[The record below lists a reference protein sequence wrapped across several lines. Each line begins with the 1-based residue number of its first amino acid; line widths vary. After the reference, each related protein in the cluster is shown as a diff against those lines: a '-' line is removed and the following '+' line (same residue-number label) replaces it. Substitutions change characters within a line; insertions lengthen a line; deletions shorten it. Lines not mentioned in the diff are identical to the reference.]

1 MITNLSEIV
10 LKKVYK
16 VSPDSPGDFMREF
29 GEFLS
34 HNRLV
39 FKFAVC
45 CSANLLSITIRY
57 MF

>member
-1 MITNLSEIV
+1 MIMHLSEIV

-16 VSPDSPGDFMREF
+16 FSPDSPGNFMREF
-29 GEFLS
+29 GEFFS

-45 CSANLLSITIRY
+45 CSAKLSEIVVNC
-57 MF
+57 